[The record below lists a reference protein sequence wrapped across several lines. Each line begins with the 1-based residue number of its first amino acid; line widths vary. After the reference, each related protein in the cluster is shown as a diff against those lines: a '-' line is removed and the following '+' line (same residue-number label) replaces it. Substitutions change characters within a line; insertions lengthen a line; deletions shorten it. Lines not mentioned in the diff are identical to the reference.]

1 MPSPPVAPA
10 PPALVAV
17 DPNAAEQAVAILR
30 QAADAAHFERER
42 QQRAMAQATEA
53 WLGRERARAE
63 RDAASLQ
70 RGWLD
75 LEVDLRRAA
84 TLIRLAVDD
93 ALVEN
98 RRRQTVYDD
107 ALAEYREARAAL
119 ARTQATSGN

>member
-1 MPSPPVAPA
+1 MPAQPVAPA

-17 DPNAAEQAVAILR
+17 DPIAAEQAVTVLR
-30 QAADAAHFERER
+30 QAADAAHLERER
-42 QQRAMAQATEA
+42 QHRAVAHATEA
-53 WLGRERARAE
+53 WLGRERGRAE

-84 TLIRLAVDD
+84 TLTRLAVDD

-98 RRRQTVYDD
+98 YRRQVGYDD

-119 ARTQATSGN
+119 ARTQATSGG